1 MSLLYFFETSLEYR
15 GMTSKQLYQLWLKH
29 AEAAFKLYDQGIM
42 KYAFKVGRLK
52 ILTTFVEY
60 TSRHLQSGRLYH
72 FTPKD
77 NLKSI
82 HRVWN
87 KRFVLLVEGLYNCI
101 SKLKSCCNI
110 YLVHFFISLSN
121 HLTRE
126 SFDRWES
133 HVSLERSVGY
143 NNFIKPKTFTG
154 QTDWNRMLFKSHDK
168 AVSCHFYKNSDTEWK
183 FNLYQQVNLYHSNMT
198 SIKQDTLREVDMKNS

>member
-82 HRVWN
+82 HRV
-87 KRFVLLVEGLYNCI
+87 
-101 SKLKSCCNI
+101 
-110 YLVHFFISLSN
+110 
-121 HLTRE
+121 
-126 SFDRWES
+126 
-133 HVSLERSVGY
+133 
-143 NNFIKPKTFTG
+143 
-154 QTDWNRMLFKSHDK
+154 
-168 AVSCHFYKNSDTEWK
+168 
-183 FNLYQQVNLYHSNMT
+183 
-198 SIKQDTLREVDMKNS
+198 